1 MDIPAKSK
9 RLEYER
15 LQKIAHTIC
24 KKKNKKRIQT
34 DNCAK
39 NIEHSTEENNM
50 RNAYNKLDS
59 LTL

>member
-34 DNCAK
+34 ENCAK
-39 NIEHSTEENNM
+39 NKKKNTKKK
-50 RNAYNKLDS
+50 NKKNKKNK
-59 LTL
+59 